1 MSTSSTPPPP
11 RPPRPGRVAGIDY
24 GTVRIGVA
32 ISDAERRLASP
43 YENYTRRDKQA
54 DARWFQQFVK
64 EEQIVLFVVGLP
76 LYPSGDESAKSY
88 EARNYGAWLTEQTG
102 VPVEFFDERYTSAE
116 AEQMLQAAELTS
128 KRRKA
133 RRDMLAAQIILSSYL
148 ESGGHRGEPGPL
160 EDRRK

>member
-1 MSTSSTPPPP
+1 MSTSNTPPPP

-43 YENYTRRDKQA
+43 YENYTRRDKQT